1 MRVVHIND
9 VRTPAMCYVHVEQ
22 PMYIYHSY
30 EEFLTN
36 VFAPREIISNLGDY
50 LQFVQDN
57 AIDLNYNS
65 NNKYVDVT
73 QYNVWIQTIDKF
85 IPETVDFGGEI
96 TYKLDNEGNKIPTDG
111 CFIRIYYI
119 TPTPTRNVLF
129 TSAGV
134 NTIGL
139 TKWQPTAAQRY
150 NYSQESD
157 PRASKD
163 KKEVY
168 NARVEK
174 LSRVKKETVPMVKLV
189 SAMLNPASV
198 LYLDFNGAASRTFP
212 WLRANDRKKILESQS
227 FRSVLMSVLK
237 TYFPELAPA
246 IREKHNPEEMAAK
259 LQKAFDIAAEK
270 KDVKGML
277 DVISGIL
284 SAGYEENVVVND
296 LTGQP
301 QLPKPPKQ
309 ISEGENGKDKS
320 VDDFLSGDDAEL
332 SMEDILPS
340 EEEVKASYP
349 ASSIASSEEEIK
361 KMLDND

>member
-1 MRVVHIND
+1 
-9 VRTPAMCYVHVEQ
+9 
-22 PMYIYHSY
+22 
-30 EEFLTN
+30 
-36 VFAPREIISNLGDY
+36 
-50 LQFVQDN
+50 
-57 AIDLNYNS
+57 
-65 NNKYVDVT
+65 
-73 QYNVWIQTIDKF
+73 
-85 IPETVDFGGEI
+85 
-96 TYKLDNEGNKIPTDG
+96 
-111 CFIRIYYI
+111 
-119 TPTPTRNVLF
+119 
-129 TSAGV
+129 
-134 NTIGL
+134 
-139 TKWQPTAAQRY
+139 
-150 NYSQESD
+150 
-157 PRASKD
+157 
-163 KKEVY
+163 
-168 NARVEK
+168 
-174 LSRVKKETVPMVKLV
+174 
-189 SAMLNPASV
+189 
-198 LYLDFNGAASRTFP
+198 
-212 WLRANDRKKILESQS
+212 
-227 FRSVLMSVLK
+227 
-237 TYFPELAPA
+237 
-246 IREKHNPEEMAAK
+246 MAAK